1 MFIIFRIVLAIHF
14 EELEAIHQWGI
25 FLLCGEILLAGQH
38 GPVQGSRTLIVV
50 PLDLGAFVGTTK
62 S

>member
-1 MFIIFRIVLAIHF
+1 MFTIFRIVVAIHVQ
-14 EELEAIHQWGI
+14 ELEAIHQRGI
-25 FLLCGEILLAGQH
+25 FLLCGEVLLAGQH